1 MQEKLEK
8 LKEID
13 KKLKVKKDLTKILP
27 YDAELGKIWED
38 LCKYVHPSSVEMEPI
53 IKAGKVEPNILFTFD
68 EELFDKC
75 INFTNEI
82 MDVFI
87 LVLLNSHSLIEEKIK
102 EDKLMIEMIESF
114 PSRLSLRYL
123 NRE

>member
-1 MQEKLEK
+1 
-8 LKEID
+8 
-13 KKLKVKKDLTKILP
+13 
-27 YDAELGKIWED
+27 
-38 LCKYVHPSSVEMEPI
+38 MEQI

-75 INFTNEI
+75 VNCTSEI

-87 LVLLNSHSLIEEKIK
+87 LLLLNSHSFIEKKIK

-114 PSRLSLRYL
+114 PSQLSLRYL
-123 NRE
+123 NRDNSDAYEGKKV